1 MNGGTVALLDEN
13 TVTLL
18 GGNDMMDRTT
28 GWERGGWGWSSG
40 NEHDGN
46 ASKKVDDIGGTSW
59 CARGGTWYASNYENK
74 SAAEVTQ

>member
-1 MNGGTVALLDEN
+1 MFLNGGTVALLDEN

-18 GGNDMMDRTT
+18 GGNDMDRKT

-46 ASKKVDDIGGTSW
+46 ASNKVDVIGGTAW
-59 CARGGTWYASNYENK
+59 CARGGTWYASNYEN
-74 SAAEVTQ
+74 